1 MVIRDSIYEN
11 DDLAN
16 EKANKIGHGPTYI
29 DEEWEIIGKGYDIPM
44 TDELAKELEIE
55 ISKGFKFGGGEP
67 PELKPEKKTKGWMI
81 RQWYDGTEKILKKG
95 HLDTIEEMMMDTD
108 VEKYGSWDEISMND
122 FEVVLIGVSDVDVA
136 RDAEQNA
143 NSAGIPIDAMYS
155 ETAEN
160 PEDFSYEALKIEMKA
175 QQYFA
180 ALQGGSVIVEKNV
193 KKLIKE
199 AVPPSE
205 RITLPDLSEK
215 VEYVDSNLDNPDAL
229 LISLGGKIEI
239 PTWLESVNLERY
251 FSELELERTQAPPI
265 YYANWFGENEFVNP
279 FQYKLLGIDKG
290 VATGIWKPSQET
302 KKAFG
307 IWMSTVEENPQKYNV
322 EKNSYGRS
330 TVSYTHL
337 TLPTSDLV

>member
-1 MVIRDSIYEN
+1 MTKE
-11 DDLAN
+11 LA
-16 EKANKIGHGPTYI
+16 
-29 DEEWEIIGKGYDIPM
+29 
-44 TDELAKELEIE
+44 DELGVENYRNEN
-55 ISKGFKFGGGEP
+55 
-67 PELKPEKKTKGWMI
+67 LKPDNKTKGWMI
-81 RQWYDGTEKILKKG
+81 RQFYDGTEKILKRG
-95 HLDTIEEMMMDTD
+95 FLDTIEEMMTDTD
-108 VEKYGSWDEISMND
+108 IEKYGSWDEISMND

-136 RDAEQNA
+136 RNAEQDA

-180 ALQGGSVIVEKNV
+180 TLQGGSVIVEKNV

-215 VEYVDSNLDNPDAL
+215 VEYVDSNLANPDAL
-229 LISLGGKIEI
+229 LISLGGKVEI

-251 FSELELERTQAPPI
+251 FSESELKRTQAPPI

-330 TVSYTHL
+330 NKLFAYGIAIALGTFGSTNFEDILVRATDTFIENEEPDYVPSRYY
-337 TLPTSDLV
+337 LPQYHE